1 MKMLHFAGC
10 TALLAG
16 CWGGLEKSLSVGRIK
31 PVSNFN
37 QRDALDEKITNS
49 NIANIAPQSMER
61 THKENIDVGGTE
73 LLRPNFYMGP
83 IRTKYKFSPPPQKK
97 KF

>member
-10 TALLAG
+10 TALAG

-49 NIANIAPQSMER
+49 NIANIAPQSM
-61 THKENIDVGGTE
+61 
-73 LLRPNFYMGP
+73 
-83 IRTKYKFSPPPQKK
+83 
-97 KF
+97 